1 MEERKVETEKKV
13 QREGKQINKSIVYL
27 NEGIKELKAT

>member
-13 QREGKQINKSIVYL
+13 QREANKLNNSIVYL
-27 NEGIKELKAT
+27 NEGIQELKAT